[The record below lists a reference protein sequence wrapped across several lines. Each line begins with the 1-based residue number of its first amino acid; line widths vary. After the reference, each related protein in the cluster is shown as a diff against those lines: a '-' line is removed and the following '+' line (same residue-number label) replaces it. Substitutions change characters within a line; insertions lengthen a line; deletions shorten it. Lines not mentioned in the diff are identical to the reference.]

1 MSPVLFISLP
11 FVLLL
16 LMSQG
21 AGANK
26 PTKTKSPQASE
37 YEDGDIIIIRKQT
50 KKKY

>member
-21 AGANK
+21 AGAHK
-26 PTKTKSPQASE
+26 PKKAKGTQTSE
-37 YEDGDIIIIRKQT
+37 YQDGDIIIIRKQAQ
-50 KKKY
+50 KKS

>member
-21 AGANK
+21 AGAS
-26 PTKTKSPQASE
+26 KTSKGKSSNRSE
-37 YEDGDIIIIRKQT
+37 YPDGDIIIIRKQS
-50 KKKY
+50 KKKS

>member
-21 AGANK
+21 AGANQ
-26 PTKTKSPQASE
+26 SPQKKRSQDSE
-37 YEDGDIIIIRKQT
+37 YQDGDIIIIRKSSR
-50 KKKY
+50 KP